1 MKNERLTGGSGCK
14 TFVIADTLLEKYNGN
29 DENLRLPG
37 FIYTVGNCAFAGND
51 VIKTVSLSTNTV
63 EIFEN
68 AFEGCKSLETI
79 SLPYELKAIGK
90 KAFND
95 CSSLKLIVFNGAKE
109 RWFAVRKSD
118 NWLDGTSD
126 LIISCK
132 DGNITKQEE
141 LEIESELRVD
151 FNFDECQ
158 TEGNTAEGF
167 AFEERGKYLEHHRR
181 EIIIETKDDEDED
194 EELDRKFAEYGRFLY
209 KQLACFDEDDEDEEG
224 QVSVVEKLLEKMS
237 KKEAVKDLANVL
249 FKIAEK
255 KRDEITTD
263 CVPSHSMWS
272 DEEEFKNAVMER
284 LEKLMRSDLKM
295 AKRGAIKKAETYL
308 EAVRDTRDGG
318 MMQVYER
325 LIYEL
330 KMTSDKLYNE
340 IRKYMRSG
348 H

>member
-1 MKNERLTGGSGCK
+1 MKNERLNGDNGCK

-37 FIYTVGNCAFAGND
+37 FIYTVGNRAFAGND
-51 VIKTVSLSTNTV
+51 VIKTVSLSSNTV

-68 AFEGCKSLETI
+68 AFDGCKSLETI
-79 SLPYELKAIGK
+79 SLPYDLKTIGK
-90 KAFND
+90 KAFNG
-95 CSSLKLIVFNGAKE
+95 CSSLKLIVFNGTKE
-109 RWFAVRKSD
+109 RWFAVKKG
-118 NWLDGTSD
+118 NKWLGGTPG

-132 DGNITKQEE
+132 DGNITKQAE
-141 LEIESELRVD
+141 LEIDSEPRAD

-158 TEGNTAEGF
+158 TEDNTAEGF
-167 AFEERGKYLEHHRR
+167 AFEERGKYLEQRRR
-181 EIIIETKDDEDED
+181 EIIIETEDDEDD
-194 EELDRKFAEYGRFLY
+194 DKELDRKFAEYERFLSE
-209 KQLACFDEDDEDEEG
+209 QLSCFDDEDKDE
-224 QVSVVEKLLEKMS
+224 QVCVASKLLDKMS
-237 KKEAVKDLANVL
+237 KKNAAKDLANVL

-255 KRDEITTD
+255 KQDEITTD

-272 DEEEFKNAVMER
+272 DEEQFNNAVMAR
-284 LEKLMRSDLKM
+284 LEKLMRSNLKM
-295 AKRGAIKKAETYL
+295 AKHGAIKKAETYL
-308 EAVRDTRDGG
+308 EAVRDTRDRA